1 MKKRFKITV
10 EINTDTPPAKKWGKI
25 EDYIDN
31 EIDEAMYYVPRRS
44 DRNYSVMRKGTSI
57 KEGKIINVA
66 GDMNVG
72 SKM

>member
-1 MKKRFKITV
+1 MKKRFKIII
-10 EINTDTPPAKKWGKI
+10 EIDTEDPSAKEWEKI

-31 EIDEAMYYVPRRS
+31 EIGEAMYYVPRRS